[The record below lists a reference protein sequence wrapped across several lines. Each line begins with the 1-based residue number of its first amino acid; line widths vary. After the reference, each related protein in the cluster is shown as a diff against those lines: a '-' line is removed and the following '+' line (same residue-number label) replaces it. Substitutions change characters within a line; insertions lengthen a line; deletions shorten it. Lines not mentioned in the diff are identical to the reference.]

1 MEEAIVETVTVQPEA
16 AAETGLAQTVSN
28 VRQAPAANPSADS
41 NDETSEPGT
50 EASEVNLLGTTDG
63 LSARNAGFAFPF
75 GFSAETRVMNLLI
88 FSNTG
93 LNAYVDLT
101 ALDASGE
108 FELSN
113 PVIQFETDRGLTS
126 TRIGDFATTST
137 TGAKGTTLSLV
148 ANDLILIDSSGAS
161 YSQQSVSNLTVT
173 LVIELDRLGQPT
185 GASIFAQ

>member
-1 MEEAIVETVTVQPEA
+1 M
-16 AAETGLAQTVSN
+16 
-28 VRQAPAANPSADS
+28 
-41 NDETSEPGT
+41 
-50 EASEVNLLGTTDG
+50 
-63 LSARNAGFAFPF
+63 
-75 GFSAETRVMNLLI
+75 MNLLI
-88 FSNTG
+88 FSGAG

-101 ALDASGE
+101 AVDASGE